1 MEIAVVSPKSIKIK
15 TKQSLLFAGEQLESK
30 VKNPADATLLL
41 GDTTSPHFFSEE
53 NGVVFQGAGEYEV
66 KAVKITGS
74 RIEKQVMY
82 TISADGLSVF
92 VGKVSTATLAKDK
105 VHEHDVAVLEADEVV
120 AQSVIGLLNASAIVL
135 YGEKAQESAKAIGK
149 EAATASKYA
158 VTKDKLPS
166 ETEVTILA

>member
-15 TKQSLLFAGEQLESK
+15 TKQALLFAGEQLESK
-30 VKNPADATLLL
+30 FKTPADATLIL
-41 GDTTSPHFFSEE
+41 GNEPIPQFFSEE
-53 NGVVFQGAGEYEV
+53 NGVVMQGAGDYEV

-105 VHEHDVAVLEADEVV
+105 VHEHDVAILDADETV
-120 AQSVIGLLNASAIVL
+120 AQSVVGLLNASAIVL
-135 YGEKAQESAKAIGK
+135 YGEKADESAKAIGK
-149 EAATASKYA
+149 EAATTNKYV

-166 ETEVTILA
+166 ETEVILLG